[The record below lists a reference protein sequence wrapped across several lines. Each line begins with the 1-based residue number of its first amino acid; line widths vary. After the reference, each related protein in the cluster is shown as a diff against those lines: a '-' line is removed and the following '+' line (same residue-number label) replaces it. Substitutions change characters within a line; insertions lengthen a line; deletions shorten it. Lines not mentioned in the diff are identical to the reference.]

1 MGNVSRAL
9 RLAAQTLEI
18 QYYSP
23 PGDAKLTLV
32 TSKMSSLFA
41 AVENKLSK
49 KLFPINRKKGD
60 EIQFRIFY
68 ARPFNLNMSIKPV
81 KKRILRRAL
90 LYLTNMYIKLS

>member
-1 MGNVSRAL
+1 MSNVSRAL

-18 QYYSP
+18 QYHSP

-32 TSKMSSLFA
+32 TSKMSSLFS
-41 AVENKLSK
+41 AVKNKLSK
-49 KLFPINRKKGD
+49 KLFSINRKGD

-68 ARPFNLNMSIKPV
+68 TCPFNLNMSIKQV

>member
-1 MGNVSRAL
+1 MSNVSRAL

-18 QYYSP
+18 QYHSP

-41 AVENKLSK
+41 AVKNKLSK

-68 ARPFNLNMSIKPV
+68 TCPFNLNMSIKQV

-90 LYLTNMYIKLS
+90 LYLINMYIKLS